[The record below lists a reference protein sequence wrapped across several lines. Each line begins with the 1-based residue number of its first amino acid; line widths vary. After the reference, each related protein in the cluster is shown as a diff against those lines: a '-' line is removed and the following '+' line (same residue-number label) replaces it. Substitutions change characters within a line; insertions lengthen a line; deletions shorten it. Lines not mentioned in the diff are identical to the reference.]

1 MVPKGYY
8 AFLFKRSGSQ
18 DVSVR
23 FPDHPNI
30 VTSGHDWK
38 HAEEMALEA
47 LTGCLE
53 VGLDADCPLPAAGD
67 KPDIAQRKRL
77 IFVPL
82 AASLRVSY
90 ILRDSR
96 KQAGLSYKEVAER
109 IGHKGSYRAVAGACS
124 RNFVP
129 LVIPCH
135 RVIASDGSLGGFSA
149 GEGVEVKERLLL
161 LEDSL
166 RLK

>member
-8 AFLFKRSGSQ
+8 ALLFKTNGSQ

-30 VTSGHDWK
+30 VTYGHDWK

-53 VGLDADCPLPAAGD
+53 VGLDADCLLPAAGD
-67 KPDIAQRKRL
+67 KPYVAQRKRL

-96 KQAGLSYKEVAER
+96 KQAGLSYKEVAAHLGISVGRYKRLEQSNCTT
-109 IGHKGSYRAVAGACS
+109 HT
-124 RNFVP
+124 
-129 LVIPCH
+129 IPMLEQ
-135 RVIASDGSLGGFSA
+135 IATLYG
-149 GEGVEVKERLLL
+149 KELI
-161 LEDSL
+161 LEL
-166 RLK
+166 A